1 MEKFCE
7 HVNAEVI
14 PNNSILKELDEER
27 IAHSETRAHLKTV
40 KEQPCSDADQH
51 SLEISKIETHFETKD
66 EIAFLQTKVKELESQ
81 LLEKITNL
89 DAIREEHLDYKRQL
103 EAEEIANSY
112 REAQEISKEKI
123 NLENQLAATHN
134 PPSQQENLRNFSKL
148 SLRSRTANKTSPSP
162 LVPLYTKKL
171 RYEYK

>member
-1 MEKFCE
+1 LKCE
-7 HVNAEVI
+7 I
-14 PNNSILKELDEER
+14 
-27 IAHSETRAHLKTV
+27 TAHL
-40 KEQPCSDADQH
+40 
-51 SLEISKIETHFETKD
+51 ETKD
-66 EIAFLQTKVKELESQ
+66 EIAFLQARVKELESQ

-103 EAEEIANSY
+103 EFSAEEIANSDG
-112 REAQEISKEKI
+112 EAQEISKEKI
-123 NLENQLAATHN
+123 NLEHQLAATHN

>member
-1 MEKFCE
+1 MIRKLKLKVNNDEAEHKVKSIERQLKCE
-7 HVNAEVI
+7 I
-14 PNNSILKELDEER
+14 
-27 IAHSETRAHLKTV
+27 TAHL
-40 KEQPCSDADQH
+40 
-51 SLEISKIETHFETKD
+51 ETKD
-66 EIAFLQTKVKELESQ
+66 EIAFLQAKVKELESQ

-134 PPSQQENLRNFSKL
+134 PPSKQENVRNFFEIITMIS
-148 SLRSRTANKTSPSP
+148 
-162 LVPLYTKKL
+162 YC
-171 RYEYK
+171 